1 MRRRS
6 KRRRRPN
13 HRSRRSRGKRG
24 RRENSRNRRGSRGRG
39 RGEGIY
45 SSVHTL
51 SIIFNEYGFRNCW
64 PGMYA
69 CAYGTMCG
77 RCMYGCMYL

>member
-1 MRRRS
+1 MRRRRHRGEHN
-6 KRRRRPN
+6 RRRR
-13 HRSRRSRGKRG
+13 RKGK

-69 CAYGTMCG
+69 CAYGN
-77 RCMYGCMYL
+77 MYGKCIHGCMYL